1 MSKRKKPHPR
11 RLKKRV
17 SFFLCDIKKE
27 FFQASVSF
35 DELEEDLGIS
45 RFSELDQSM
54 DHTRL
59 SPVPKN
65 AVGPERLLG
74 EGNF

>member
-1 MSKRKKPHPR
+1 M
-11 RLKKRV
+11 
-17 SFFLCDIKKE
+17 
-27 FFQASVSF
+27 SF